1 MIAIVYPQFYGVG
14 GIARYID
21 SFLTNLPEQHPTI
34 YLITGDEYQIPRT
47 YPNVEIIHIP
57 FKASRFNLFFWTLQA
72 NKVLKKLYVAQKI
85 TVVNLHIPPLI
96 TGLLLIKSIPMV
108 LTAHT
113 TYLGMS
119 GQFYAKR
126 FFKSQWSKLEIAI
139 KIRLEQA
146 IFKHAKSIITLTNQG
161 AQELSRYNV
170 SVPVHIVPNGVD
182 TSAFKHTEITR
193 KTVDVLFCGRI
204 EVRKGSR
211 AMVDVCKK
219 LVLQRPNIKILI
231 VGYGDD
237 DVWVKTQLQPYMQ
250 NITLTGK
257 VPFAEM
263 SSVYAGSRVY
273 ASTSYYE
280 GLPGTCL
287 EAMASGLPAIVWDFP
302 FYEALIIHGKN
313 GARVVPNDTNAM
325 VVAITKQLDDL
336 QQDSMIAQHVRQ
348 HVHHHYNWQTLAKQL
363 IQILR

>member
-14 GIARYID
+14 GIARYLD
-21 SFLTNLPEQHPTI
+21 SFLTNLPKQHPTI
-34 YLITGDEYQIPRT
+34 YLITGDEHQMPRA

-72 NKVLKKLYVAQKI
+72 NKAMKTLYKAQKI
-85 TVVNLHIPPLI
+85 AVVNLHIPPLI
-96 TGLLLIKSIPMV
+96 TGLLLTKSIPMV

-119 GQFYAKR
+119 GRFYAKPY
-126 FFKSQWSKLEIAI
+126 FKSQWSRLEIAI
-139 KIRLEQA
+139 KMRLEHM
-146 IFKHAKSIITLTNQG
+146 IFKHAKAIISLTTQG
-161 AQELSRYNV
+161 AQELSRYQV
-170 SVPVHIVPNGVD
+170 TAPVHIVSNGVD
-182 TSAFKHTEITR
+182 TLAFTHATQVN

-211 AMVDVCKK
+211 AMVEVCKK
-219 LVLQRPNIKILI
+219 LVLQHPDIQILI

-237 DVWVKTQLQPYMQ
+237 DAWVKTQLQPYTQ
-250 NITLTGK
+250 NITLAGK

-263 SSVYAGSRVY
+263 HSVYAKSRVY

-287 EAMASGLPAIVWDFP
+287 EAMASGLPAVVWDFP
-302 FYEALIIHGKN
+302 FYEALVIQRQT
-313 GARVVPNDTNAM
+313 GARVLPNNTDAM

-336 QQDSMIAQHVRQ
+336 QQDSMFAQRVRQ
-348 HVHHHYNWQTLAKQL
+348 HVNQHYNWRSLAKQL